1 MQNHMKSFNRVVVW
15 SLAAVLLLTVSALA
29 GRKETEIRTYEA
41 KELVEVNTVS
51 GNLVVK
57 VGESDKIIVELEY
70 SVRPRDNYEPRFR
83 ERDNAIE
90 LSERFH
96 GSSNGSSYWT
106 VTVPKETRI
115 EFSTASGDLV
125 VDGLSGDIDAE
136 IASGN
141 IDIYNCSGD
150 FDLRT
155 ASGSI
160 DFDSC
165 GGAFDLSTASG
176 RIRISR
182 CSGVFDLSVASG
194 GIRAL
199 DCRGE
204 FDLSTASGSVRASD
218 VVIEGRS
225 SFSSASGSAYVTLAE
240 STEFDLS
247 VSSASGK
254 AILDFG
260 GNPVKGYFEFLARE
274 DRGRIEAP
282 YDFDGE
288 DYFRRH
294 GNEYVRKTFAVGGDT
309 PEIRIETAS
318 GTAALRK

>member
-1 MQNHMKSFNRVVVW
+1 MSNFNRMVIC
-15 SLAAVLLLTVSALA
+15 SLSLMLLLAASAMA
-29 GRKETEIRTYEA
+29 GRTETETRTYEA

-57 VGESDKIIVELEY
+57 VGESDEIIVELEH

-83 ERDNAIE
+83 ERDNSIE

-106 VTVPKETRI
+106 VTVPKDTRI
-115 EFSTASGDLV
+115 EFSTASGELT
-125 VDGLSGDIDAE
+125 VDGLNSDIEADLASGDIDVF
-136 IASGN
+136 
-141 IDIYNCSGD
+141 NCNGD

-165 GGAFDLSTASG
+165 SGRFDLSTASG
-176 RIRISR
+176 NIRTSR
-182 CSGVFDLSVASG
+182 CNGEFDLSVASG
-194 GIRAL
+194 GIRSR

-204 FDLSTASGSVRASD
+204 FDLSTASGSVRASN
-218 VVIEGRS
+218 VIIEGRS

-240 STEFDLS
+240 STEHDLS

-260 GNPVKGYFEFLARE
+260 GNPVRGSFEFLARA
-274 DRGRIEAP
+274 DRGRIRAP
-282 YDFDGE
+282 FDFDAE
-288 DYFRRH
+288 YTLRRH
-294 GNEYVRKTFAVGGDT
+294 GNRYVRKTFAVGGDT
-309 PEIRIETAS
+309 PEIRVETGS
-318 GTAALRK
+318 GTATLKE